1 MYIVQLF
8 QLNPI
13 IQFAYKKSLASLV
26 GEDTWWDLLPLR
38 QSHTIV
44 LSTLATFLYV
54 LSIQNPISNNL
65 NDAHSHNK
73 LLPIKCMDIQFKE
86 AIWSKPQECL
96 DKNKSWL
103 CTISFARHQNMYE
116 CIIWNKYHTED
127 MCY

>member
-65 NDAHSHNK
+65 NDTHSHNE

-96 DKNKSWL
+96 DKNKIL
-103 CTISFARHQNMYE
+103 ALYHFICTAPKWIPITVVMG
-116 CIIWNKYHTED
+116 II
-127 MCY
+127 